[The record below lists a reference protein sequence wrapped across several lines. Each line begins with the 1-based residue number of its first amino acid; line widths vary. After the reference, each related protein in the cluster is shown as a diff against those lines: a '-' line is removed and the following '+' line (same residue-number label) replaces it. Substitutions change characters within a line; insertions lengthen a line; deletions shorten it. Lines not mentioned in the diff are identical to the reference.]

1 MTSVGPC
8 APAPSLS
15 IRPLQG
21 DVLSLVVI
29 FRVVFLQ
36 SQLETE
42 VGNRPVAFLC
52 VCSVKGAFVQEG
64 E

>member
-8 APAPSLS
+8 ALAPSLS

-29 FRVVFLQ
+29 FRVFFLQ